1 MTRIDIDHASVV
13 YHRGSNAIRALDD
26 VSLRVDEGEYVT
38 VIGPNGAGKSTL
50 VHLIAGAVKPTSGR
64 VLFGGT
70 DVTSVSDTRRARWV
84 GRVFQDPS
92 QGTCEGL
99 TVIENLALGLRRGS
113 RRSPFARA
121 VNHEDTAHAQQLI
134 DEYGSDLGE
143 RLRQDISKLSGGQ
156 RQLISMLMAV
166 ASHPSI
172 LLLDEHTSALDPAI
186 GLALMNNTD
195 AIVREQRM
203 TTIMITHNMRL
214 AAAYG
219 DRVLIMNGGRIVDDI
234 AGGARRDLTEDDLI
248 ERFRHVAADTV
259 TDRMLG

>member
-1 MTRIDIDHASVV
+1 VTRIDIEEASVV
-13 YHRGSNAIRALDD
+13 YHRGASTVRALDN
-26 VSLRVDEGEYVT
+26 VSLHIAEGEYVT

-50 VHLIAGAVKPTSGR
+50 IQLIAGAVKPVSGR
-64 VLFGGT
+64 VLFDGR
-70 DVTSVSDTRRARWV
+70 DVSSMSDTRRARWV

-99 TVIENLALGLRRGS
+99 TVMENLALGLRRGA

-121 VNHEDTAHAQQLI
+121 VKRKDTLQARRLI
-134 DEYGSDLGE
+134 EEYGSGLGN

-166 ASHPSI
+166 ASRPPI
-172 LLLDEHTSALDPAI
+172 LLLDEHTSALDPGI
-186 GLALMNNTD
+186 GMALMGNTD
-195 AIVREQRM
+195 AIVRQQRM

-219 DRVLIMNGGRIVDDI
+219 DRVLIMGNGQILDDI
-234 AGGARRDLTEDDLI
+234 AGEARRNLSEDELI
-248 ERFRHVAADTV
+248 DRFRHVAADRV